1 MPKVLASAIASVPS
15 KRKILILCGALIIL
29 AVFLVFNQRA
39 TAPSKTGEMVDLR
52 INDKHFNVEVV
63 RSAAART
70 QGLGG
75 RISLNQNS
83 SMLFV
88 FDDEA
93 IRCFWMK
100 DMRFAIDILWLDSEK
115 RVVHQ
120 KQHVEPSTYPE
131 NFCSDEPARYVLEFN
146 AGVVSDIGLTED
158 QQLTF

>member
-1 MPKVLASAIASVPS
+1 MTASVRS
-15 KRKILILCGALIIL
+15 RRKIYILSGALVIM

-39 TAPSKTGEMVDLR
+39 SAPSKGGELIDLR
-52 INDKHFNVEVV
+52 INDKHFNVEVA

-75 RISLNQNS
+75 RTSLNQNS

-100 DMRFAIDILWLDSEK
+100 DMRFAIDIIWLDSEK
-115 RVVHQ
+115 RVVYQ

-131 NFCSDEPARYVLEFN
+131 NFCSDEPARYVIELN
-146 AGVVSDIGLTED
+146 AGVANDIGLAED